1 MPACEGAPVLKIFV
15 CSKNNLIF
23 YAALVVVLA
32 GLIGLRSSDNI
43 AAVNSNTRLL
53 PIYSVETP
61 EKTIAIT
68 FDSAW
73 EDADTADILA
83 VLAKYNAKATFF
95 VTGDYLDRCGASAKA
110 FFDAGHEI
118 ANHSDQH
125 PHPNKMSRGELE
137 ADTKKCEE
145 KILALTGKANTL
157 YRSPY
162 GEYNNQTVETINNMG
177 YSFIQWD
184 VDSLDYKGLSAQE
197 IEKRVCDKVKN
208 GSIVLFH
215 TGTKTATTAAG
226 LEAVLSKLSAQ
237 GYQFKTVSELI
248 YKDNFYIDNS
258 GRQIQKSAPAP
269 AQ

>member
-1 MPACEGAPVLKIFV
+1 MKIFV
-15 CSKNNLIF
+15 FSRNNLIF
-23 YAALVVVLA
+23 YAVLVVVLA
-32 GLIGLRSSDNI
+32 GLIGLRGSGDL
-43 AAVNSNTRLL
+43 AAVNTNARLL

-61 EKTIAIT
+61 EKYVAIT

-83 VLAKYNAKATFF
+83 MLEKYNAKATFF

-125 PHPNKMSRGELE
+125 PHPNQMTRQELE
-137 ADTKKCEE
+137 ADTKACEE
-145 KILALTGKANTL
+145 KIFALTGRTNTL
-157 YRSPY
+157 YRAPY
-162 GEYNNQTVETINNMG
+162 GEYNNQTVETINGMG

-208 GSIVLFH
+208 GSIILFH
-215 TGTKTATTAAG
+215 TGTKTGTTAAG
-226 LEAVLSKLSAQ
+226 LEAVLSNLSAQ
-237 GYQFKTVSELI
+237 GYQFKPVSELI
-248 YKDNFYIDNS
+248 YTENYTIDNS
-258 GRQIQKSAPAP
+258 GRQIKQ
-269 AQ
+269 AQPTPVQ